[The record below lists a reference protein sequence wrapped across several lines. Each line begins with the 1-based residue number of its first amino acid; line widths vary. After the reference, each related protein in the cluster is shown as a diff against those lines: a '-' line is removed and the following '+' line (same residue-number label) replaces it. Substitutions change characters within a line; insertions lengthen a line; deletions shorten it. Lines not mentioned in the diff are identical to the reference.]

1 MAHTI
6 EHNVPAH
13 VNSETLSQNQRAA
26 IRALIEARLDGLK
39 GKERNRRRN
48 ELLHQLPKALGV
60 EGIKGITPALYPSAV
75 AWLTGQAQAH
85 TPEQTRER
93 LLSLM
98 EQLSDKLEPEPAP
111 LPETVKPGCL
121 QYLPPL
127 YARRTAVDKAAENL
141 WKAVSELKYAMKP
154 LRAEIPAASN
164 VRAWAVAMDHMEQVL
179 DSMCQSVQNGVD
191 AIARQALL
199 MAQLLVLAAN
209 GEVELPEGM
218 DDCED
223 VEAGNE

>member
-6 EHNVPAH
+6 EHNDPAH
-13 VNSETLSQNQRAA
+13 VNNETDRAALVALLTNLQNQ
-26 IRALIEARLDGLK
+26 LDELT
-39 GKERNRRRN
+39 ER
-48 ELLHQLPKALGV
+48 
-60 EGIKGITPALYPSAV
+60 IDPA
-75 AWLTGQAQAH
+75 
-85 TPEQTRER
+85 
-93 LLSLM
+93 
-98 EQLSDKLEPEPAP
+98 PAP
-111 LPETVKPGCL
+111 LPETVNPGRL

-127 YARRTAVDKAAENL
+127 YARRTTVDKAAENL